1 MMQAKIDCEKVL
13 IVEDDVSIRESLNDV
28 LEDHG
33 YRPVTAGNGRQAL
46 ELLSALD
53 ELPCAIVLDLMMPVM
68 DGRDFRAA
76 QLQSPRLASIP
87 VIVLSAYRDVRQDA
101 EQMKAN
107 AFLNKPLNVRDLL
120 SAVERYCS
128 AHAGHTT
135 H

>member
-28 LEDHG
+28 LED
-33 YRPVTAGNGRQAL
+33 NGRQAL

-87 VIVLSAYRDVRQDA
+87 VIELSAYRDVRQDA

-135 H
+135 L